1 MSLAPKSASRGTTVT
16 ITVEPDD
23 GYKLATLTVTD
34 GSGNVLKLT
43 DKGNG
48 KYTFTMPSSGV
59 SAKASFVLVNPFV
72 DVSSGAYYYDAA
84 LWAVENGITEGT
96 SATTF
101 SPNAPCTRAQI
112 VTFLWR
118 AAGSPKVYGSSPFTD
133 VSADAYH
140 YDAVLWA
147 VEKGITSGTSETTFA
162 PDAMV
167 TRNQTVTFLWRALA
181 E

>member
-118 AAGSPKVYGSSPFTD
+118 AFGSPTVSGSYYET
-133 VSADAYH
+133 
-140 YDAVLWA
+140 AVLWA
-147 VEKGITSGTSETTFA
+147 VENGVTDGTGANTFS
-162 PDAMV
+162 PDADC
-167 TRNQTVTFLWRALA
+167 TRAQIVTFLWRALA